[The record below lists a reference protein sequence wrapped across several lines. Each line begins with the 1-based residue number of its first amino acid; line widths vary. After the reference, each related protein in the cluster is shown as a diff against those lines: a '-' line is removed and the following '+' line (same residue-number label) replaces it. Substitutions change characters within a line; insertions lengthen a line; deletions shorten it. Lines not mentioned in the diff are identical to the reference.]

1 MNPHVAKKLV
11 QAVSNRYF
19 RRVRCVMEHR
29 TAKDRR
35 RTMHWEYEGMGP
47 DRGRRG
53 S

>member
-35 RTMHWEYEGMGP
+35 RTMHWERVLQKWE
-47 DRGRRG
+47 RIASR
-53 S
+53 